1 MATSIEMPNSQYTAQ
16 DIQVLEGLEAVRRRP
31 GMYIGSSDQRG
42 LHHLIYEIVDNGV
55 DEAMAGVCDH
65 ILIMLYE
72 DGSVTITDNGRGIP
86 VDIHPVTK
94 RPALETI
101 FTTLHS
107 GAKFGGGAYKVSG
120 GLHGVGASVVN
131 ALSQWMHTEVVRD
144 GHRYRVSFLR
154 GKLQGPMEDL
164 GDAEGR
170 GTTVSFLPDVQIFHE
185 LDYDYDTLI
194 QRFRQMAYLNK
205 GLTIEF
211 TSLWHRAKGAAVYQ
225 DRFHFEKGII
235 SFVQE
240 HLNKDRQVL
249 NAEPIHIEKSVGNTV
264 IEAALQYN
272 DGFSELTYSFANCI
286 YTPDGGT
293 HLTGFRTALTKAL
306 NDYGRK
312 KKLMKD
318 DNANLSG
325 DDVRE
330 GLSAVISVKLIDPE
344 FEGQTKAKLGNAEVK
359 GQVETAVSEGLEYW
373 LEEHPRDA
381 QRILDKSFTAQRA
394 REAARKARELVQR
407 KNAMDG
413 GSLPGKLADCQ
424 ERDPARSE
432 LFLVE
437 GESAGGSA
445 KMGRD
450 RKFQAILPL
459 KGKILNVEKARE
471 EQMVGHEEI
480 RAMITALGTKFHS
493 RIAAMVEG
501 NGNGD
506 GPAQPEGFDIKGL
519 RYHKII
525 IMTDADVDGSHIRTL
540 ILTFFFR
547 HMRPLVED
555 GYLYIAQP
563 PLYRV
568 AKGKDEQWLYSDDE
582 MERYAAQQRMSNLKV
597 TSASGGATLEG
608 VGLYKALEAL
618 KRFAALL
625 KTDEEAEGIPHDL
638 LLPLLGTA
646 AANQLRA
653 GALHEGF
660 TSKLVEEMLEEKKLP
675 YSRMADVLD
684 GGASWEVI
692 LPEDKKHVLHLS
704 DLSHD
709 RVRRCFD
716 LYPEAGRI
724 VQGGP
729 YTVQRAN
736 KGTEENVA
744 WDSLAEVTERLSD
757 RGNYTVQRYKG
768 LGEMNA
774 EQLWETTMDPARRV
788 LLQVSSEDALAADQ
802 TFDLLMGDSVEP
814 RRNFIQTNAKYVKN
828 LDV

>member
-1 MATSIEMPNSQYTAQ
+1 MATSTEVTPAQYTAQ

-55 DEAMAGVCDH
+55 DEAMADVCDH
-65 ILIMLYE
+65 IVVTLHE
-72 DGSVTITDNGRGIP
+72 DGSVTVVDNGRGIP
-86 VDIHPVTK
+86 VDIHPITK

-131 ALSQWMHTEVVRD
+131 ALSLWMHTEVVRD
-144 GHRYRVSFLR
+144 GHRYRVAFNR
-154 GKLQGPMEDL
+154 GKLQGPMEIL
-164 GDAEGR
+164 GDAEGH
-170 GTTVSFLPDVQIFHE
+170 GTTVSFLPDLEIFHQLE
-185 LDYDYDTLI
+185 YDYDALI

-211 TSLWHRAKGAAVYQ
+211 TSLWHKTKGAAAFQ
-225 DRFHFEKGII
+225 DSFHFEKGIV

-240 HLNKDRQVL
+240 YLNHDRQVL
-249 NAEPIHIEKSVGNTV
+249 TSEPIHIEKTAGETS

-306 NDYGRK
+306 NDYARK

-318 DNANLSG
+318 DAANLSG
-325 DDVRE
+325 EDVRE
-330 GLSAVISVKLIDPE
+330 GLSAVISVKLLNPE

-381 QRILDKSFTAQRA
+381 QRILDKCFTAQKA
-394 REAARKARELVQR
+394 REAARKARDLVQR

-424 ERDPARSE
+424 ERDPAHSE

-471 EQMVGHEEI
+471 DQMVAHEEI

-493 RIAAMVEG
+493 RIAAMG
-501 NGNGD
+501 DGNGD
-506 GPAQPEGFDIKGL
+506 GAAQPEGFDIKGL

-568 AKGKDEQWLYSDDE
+568 AKGKEERWLYSDDE
-582 MERYAAQQRMSNLKV
+582 LERHMAEQRLSNLKV
-597 TSASGGATLEG
+597 ASADGAVTLEG

-618 KRFAALL
+618 KRFGTTL
-625 KTDEEAEGIPHDL
+625 KTDEEAEGLPHAL
-638 LLPLLGTA
+638 LLSLLDTA
-646 AANQLRA
+646 AANDLRE
-653 GALHEGF
+653 GKLHEGF
-660 TSKLVEEMLEEKKLP
+660 TPKLVEEMLEEKKLP
-675 YSRMADVLD
+675 YSRMAEALD
-684 GGASWEVI
+684 GGASWEVT
-692 LPEDKKHVLHLS
+692 LPADKKHVLHLS
-704 DLSHD
+704 DLSQD

-716 LYPEAGRI
+716 LYPSVAAI
-724 VQGGP
+724 VQGSA
-729 YTVQRAN
+729 YTIQRAG
-736 KGTEENVA
+736 KAAEEQVA
-744 WDSLAEVTERLSD
+744 WDALAEAAERLAD
-757 RGNYTVQRYKG
+757 RGNVTVQRYKG

-774 EQLWETTMDPARRV
+774 EQLWETTMDPERRV
-788 LLQVSSEDALAADQ
+788 LLRVSSEDALAADQ